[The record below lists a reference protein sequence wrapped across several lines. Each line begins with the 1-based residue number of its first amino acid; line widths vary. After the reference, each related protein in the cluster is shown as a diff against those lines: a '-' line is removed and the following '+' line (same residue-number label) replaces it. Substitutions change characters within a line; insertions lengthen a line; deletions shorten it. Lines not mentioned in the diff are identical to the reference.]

1 MSSLVNKKVMTSID
15 LPQPLL
21 VYGYHGTS
29 RHKALE
35 IIDRGFNLST
45 NDYDWLGTGVYF
57 FQDAPVRALAWASE
71 RYPDSPVVIKSELAL
86 ENCID
91 LLDINWNPII
101 QEAYTIFVSEYQ
113 KANKSL
119 PLQNPQR
126 SKAHRLDCAFF
137 NYIVEKI
144 LEPQG
149 ETIGSIRAVFNEGD
163 RIYPSSA
170 IFDRSHIQI
179 LIRDLSLIKKSYL
192 IEEDKIN

>member
-1 MSSLVNKKVMTSID
+1 MTSIN
-15 LPQPLL
+15 LSQPLR

-29 RHKALE
+29 QEKAQE

-57 FQDAPVRALAWASE
+57 FQDAPVRALTWARE
-71 RYPDSPVVIKSELAL
+71 RYPDSPAVIRSELVL

-91 LLDINWNPII
+91 LLDIDWYPIVR
-101 QEAYTIFVSEYQ
+101 ETYKMFVLEYER
-113 KANKSL
+113 ANIPL
-119 PLQNPQR
+119 PRQNPQR

-149 ETIGSIRAVFNEGD
+149 ETIGCIRAVFNEGD
-163 RIYPSSA
+163 RIYPNSA
-170 IFDRSHIQI
+170 IVDRAHIQI
-179 LIRDLSLIKKSYL
+179 LIRDLCLIKKSYL
-192 IEEDKIN
+192 VEEDKID

>member
-1 MSSLVNKKVMTSID
+1 MTSTD
-15 LPQPLL
+15 PAQPLR

-29 RHKALE
+29 KRSAQE

-71 RYPDSPVVIKSELAL
+71 RYPDSPAVIKSELVL

-91 LLDINWNPII
+91 LLDIAWNPII
-101 QEAYTIFVSEYQ
+101 RETYEMFVLEYK
-113 KANKSL
+113 KANIPL
-119 PLQNPQR
+119 PRQNSQK

-137 NYIVEKI
+137 NYIVEKVFASRD
-144 LEPQG
+144 L
-149 ETIGSIRAVFNEGD
+149 TIDSVRAVFNEGD
-163 RIYPSSA
+163 RVYPSSA

-192 IEEDKIN
+192 IEEDRID

>member
-1 MSSLVNKKVMTSID
+1 MTSIN
-15 LPQPLL
+15 LSQPLR

-29 RHKALE
+29 QEKAQE

-57 FQDAPVRALAWASE
+57 FQDAPMRALAWASE
-71 RYPDSPVVIKSELAL
+71 RYPDSPAVIRSELVL

-91 LLDINWNPII
+91 LLDIAWNPII
-101 QEAYTIFVSEYQ
+101 RETYGMFILEYE
-113 KANKSL
+113 KAKIPL
-119 PLQNPQR
+119 PRQNPQK

-144 LEPQG
+144 LASQDVA
-149 ETIGSIRAVFNEGD
+149 IGSIRAVFNEGD
-163 RIYPSSA
+163 RIYSNSA

-179 LIRDLSLIKKSYL
+179 LIRDLSLIEKSCL
-192 IEEDKIN
+192 IEEDRID